1 MIRKYTFI
9 HSEQSKLFLT
19 SDTHI
24 NHSKLIEQRGFASI
38 EEHDNTIINNWNSV
52 VRPQDVVVHL
62 GDVVLGAGDKS
73 KEVCENFYNRV
84 NGHIFQLWGNHL
96 AGVKTLYKECIR
108 SQHNLDPETYEVYPV
123 TWNNKVTF
131 VGNSILAH
139 VKTPDAEKS
148 KKQNHFVFLSHFS
161 HRLWI
166 DSNKE
171 TLHGSGHSHA
181 SDKES
186 NPDWKF
192 NKRLDVGVDNFN
204 FTPLSFDKFLEIM
217 DTKTQPVIDHHN
229 KDINPSF

>member
-9 HSEQSKLFLT
+9 HSENSKLFLT
-19 SDTHI
+19 SDTHFC
-24 NHSKLIEQRGFASI
+24 HSKLVEQRGFKSI
-38 EEHDNTIINNWNSV
+38 EEHDETLISNWNSV
-52 VRPQDVVVHL
+52 VRPQDSICHL
-62 GDVVLGAGDKS
+62 GDFVLGAGDKS
-73 KEVCENFYNRV
+73 KEVCINLFNRL
-84 NGHIFQLWGNHL
+84 NGHITLLFGNHL
-96 AGVKTLYKECIR
+96 AGVKSIYQECVQ

-148 KKQNHFVFLSHFS
+148 KKQNHFVFCSHYA

-171 TLHGSGHSHA
+171 TLHASAHSHS

-204 FTPLSFDKFLEIM
+204 FTPISFDKFLEIM

-229 KDINPSF
+229 KNINPSF